1 MQISVSKPDLVR
13 FLQDQVNDGNFHSPE
28 AVVEAALNLLQL
40 QAKPAPLSSETLASI
55 KKSREQLERGEGRD
69 LRDALGELRR
79 KYESR

>member
-13 FLQDQVNDGNFHSPE
+13 FLQDQVNDGNFRSPE

-40 QAKPAPLSSETLASI
+40 QAKPAPLSSETVASI
-55 KKSREQLERGEGRD
+55 RTSREQFERGEGQD
-69 LRDALGELRR
+69 FRDALGELRR